1 MTSLGS
7 KVEETEITRAKATLI
22 SRKTKHIR
30 QSCQECLTLALCL
43 RIPLRHHVVA
53 ELLLVKDLA

>member
-1 MTSLGS
+1 M
-7 KVEETEITRAKATLI
+7 VEETEITRAKATLI